1 MNLYIL
7 YTGGTIG
14 CVGSPLTPMDGS
26 DFESAFNAN
35 LLPVIQ
41 SQMPGTT
48 VKFDYFKDTLDSTN
62 MQPSDWVLMAQK
74 IYDNYKDYDGFLILH
89 GTDTMAWTASAL
101 SFLLPG
107 LSKPITVTGSQLPLF
122 YKNGSDPT
130 KYQLLSNADAVR
142 NVEGAIRFL
151 EFGIPEVGLFFADK
165 LLRGNRAVKS
175 NASEFI
181 AFSSP
186 NYHTLGEY
194 GVLPT
199 LYNQYVLPLSQS
211 NSIDNNYAKVGM
223 DLQTIAAQIAS
234 SSVMQFLLFPAYY
247 KEPDGDPS
255 MLVSVLQS
263 LEQVS
268 PPLKG
273 IIFEAYGEG
282 NIPDYKEMQTQVAN
296 MRAAGMIMIDCT
308 QVFAG
313 DVNYNAYATGAWLK
327 DAGVI
332 SGHDMTPIAAL
343 AKLIVLLA
351 LEGTSATATIERQIG
366 TSLAGELTP
375 YYTISGNQN
384 SFLLPGETLYSIN
397 GNYQFINTDDGS
409 LVFYDVSDPQ
419 NPKQL
424 WSQVIG
430 TPGRLV
436 MQSDNNLV
444 FYDKDHIPKWATN
457 TPQIGHNS
465 YFLVGDDGSLA
476 LCNMNTGQPYHVIF
490 SVGSTA
496 GGAIAALPELSGFH
510 TTLRTR

>member
-14 CVGSPLTPMDGS
+14 CVGSPLTPMDGA
-26 DFESAFNAN
+26 DFEQAFNKN

-41 SQMPGTT
+41 SQLPGTT
-48 VKFDYFKDTLDSTN
+48 VKLDYFADTLDSTN

-74 IYDNYKDYDGFLILH
+74 IYDNYQTYDAFLVLH

-122 YKNGSDPT
+122 YETGSGPSD
-130 KYQLLSNADAVR
+130 YQLLYNTDAVR
-142 NVEGAIRFL
+142 NVEGAIRFID
-151 EFGIPEVGLFFADK
+151 FGIPEVGLYFADK

-186 NYHTLGEY
+186 NCHILGEY
-194 GVLPT
+194 GVLLT
-199 LYNQYVLPLSQS
+199 LYNQYVLPIPQS
-211 NSIDNNYAKVGM
+211 NSIDNNYAKVGT
-223 DLQTIAAQIAS
+223 DLKTIAANIAS
-234 SSVMQFLLFPAYY
+234 SSVIQFLLFPAYY
-247 KEPDGDPS
+247 QESGEDAS
-255 MLVSVLQS
+255 MLVSM
-263 LEQVS
+263 LENLGKVA

-282 NIPDYKEMQTQVAN
+282 NIPDYAAMQAQVKK
-296 MRAAGMIMIDCT
+296 MHAAGMIMVDCT

-332 SGHDMTPIAAL
+332 GGHDMTPIAAL
-343 AKLIVLLA
+343 TKLIVLLA
-351 LEGTSATATIERQIG
+351 LEGTAATSIIEQQMA

-375 YYTISGNQN
+375 YYAISGYQN

-397 GNYQFINTDDGS
+397 GNYQFVNTDDGT
-409 LVFYDVSDPQ
+409 LAFFNITDPQ

-424 WSQVIG
+424 WSEIIG

-444 FYDKDHIPKWATN
+444 FYDKDHNPKWATD

-465 YFLVGDDGSLA
+465 YFLIGNDGSLA
-476 LCNMNTGQPYHVIF
+476 LYNLNTGQPFYEIF
-490 SVGSTA
+490 GSGSNPVGAKVTM
-496 GGAIAALPELSGFH
+496 PELGGFH
-510 TTLRTR
+510 TILRSR